1 MGSPSKK
8 VNPPTVRKAK
18 SSDKNAEN
26 QSDEIDSP
34 ATSMPKKVPPP
45 VAPKPACTN
54 KPNTGCQLT
63 DSAENLCDSSTK
75 KTTAMVT
82 LNQAPVKPVV
92 QNMIN
97 KTSIAEIVKLAD
109 SLEIVVNETLHQ
121 TQFVS
126 QAKATLSP
134 VPQRKVRDAIS
145 APEDVGDDNDSV
157 IESGIVSESVSASS
171 VIQMFGG
178 IGKFKKVAKDD
189 TVVNL
194 PPDPVSSVNEE
205 PTVDVK
211 ESKKKVAELKG
222 ADSKQMSSGKTNTKE
237 KQASKLSARQVV
249 ASKQKTQEPARI
261 SRSQG
266 STKTRKEKASKLS
279 ELKPDNLP

>member
-1 MGSPSKK
+1 MQNLLTKINQMKLILLQHRCLKK
-8 VNPPTVRKAK
+8 FHLQFP
-18 SSDKNAEN
+18 
-26 QSDEIDSP
+26 
-34 ATSMPKKVPPP
+34 
-45 VAPKPACTN
+45 PKPACPN
-54 KPNTGCQLT
+54 KPNTGCLLT
-63 DSAENLCDSSTK
+63 DSAQNLCDNPNK

-97 KTSIAEIVKLAD
+97 KTSIAEIAKLAD

-189 TVVNL
+189 TVINHL
-194 PPDPVSSVNEE
+194 PDPVSSVNGRWI
-205 PTVDVK
+205 PV
-211 ESKKKVAELKG
+211 LC
-222 ADSKQMSSGKTNTKE
+222 
-237 KQASKLSARQVV
+237 KLCHVRLIHLCPNERSRQGC
-249 ASKQKTQEPARI
+249 
-261 SRSQG
+261 RS
-266 STKTRKEKASKLS
+266 
-279 ELKPDNLP
+279 